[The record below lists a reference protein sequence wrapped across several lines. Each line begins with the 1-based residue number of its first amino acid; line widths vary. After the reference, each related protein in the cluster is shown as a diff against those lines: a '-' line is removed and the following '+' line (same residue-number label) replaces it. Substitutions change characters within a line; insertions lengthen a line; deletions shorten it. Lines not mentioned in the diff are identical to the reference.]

1 MKMILDFS
9 ARACVALTVAG
20 GVFLSIVEAPAQ
32 ALNLNRLGTYSTGLF
47 NQTAAEISA
56 YDALSQRLFVT
67 NGATNSLDILN
78 ISNPQAPTLFNS
90 ISLNPYGGAVNSVS
104 VKNGL
109 VAVAVAGTP
118 KTNNAT
124 VAFFNNNGNPL
135 NSVTVGALPDMLT
148 FTPDGTKVLV
158 ANEGEPEPISTNP
171 VTNPEGSISIID
183 LANGVGS
190 ATVTRVGFTGFNSQ
204 KAALKT
210 AGVRLLGNAN
220 SGPTVAEDV
229 EPEYITVSADSAKA
243 WISLQENNAL
253 AVLDVNTATITEILP
268 LGWKNHNLPGNQLD
282 ASDRDNAINIRNWPV
297 FGMYMPDTIASY
309 SVNGQTYILT
319 ANEGDDRNNDVA
331 RVRTLTLDP
340 TAFPNGNTLKENPN
354 LGRLTVSTVD
364 GDTDGDGDYDQLYS
378 LGARSFSIRDSQGN
392 LVFDSGNVF
401 ENITASAFPAFFNTD
416 ADTNSFDSRSDNKG
430 PEPEGLAIGQIGDR
444 FYAFI
449 GLERIGGFMTYDIT
463 NPTAPFF
470 VSYNNSRNFSQTPG
484 PGTGG
489 DISPEAV
496 LFISSQDSPNG
507 QALVV
512 LTNEVS
518 GTTTIY
524 AATTPEPNAILGLL
538 LLAGWGYRR
547 KLR

>member
-1 MKMILDFS
+1 M
-9 ARACVALTVAG
+9 ALTVAG

-109 VAVAVAGTP
+109 VAVAVAATP
-118 KTNNAT
+118 KTNNGR
-124 VAFFNNNGNPL
+124 VAFFSNNGTPL

-183 LANGVGS
+183 LANGVGL
-190 ATVTRVGFTGFNSQ
+190 ATVTNVGFTGFNSE

-229 EPEYITVSADSAKA
+229 EPEYITVSADGAKA

-297 FGMYMPDTIASY
+297 FGMYMPDTVASY

-340 TAFPNGNTLKENPN
+340 TAFPNGNTLRQDAN

-401 ENITASAFPAFFNTD
+401 ENITASTFPAFFNTD

-430 PEPEGLAIGQIGDR
+430 PEPEGLALGQIGDR

-489 DISPEAV
+489 DISPEGV

-512 LTNEVS
+512 LANEVS

-524 AATTPEPNAILGLL
+524 AATTPEPNAILGLFL
-538 LLAGWGYRR
+538 LVGWGYRR